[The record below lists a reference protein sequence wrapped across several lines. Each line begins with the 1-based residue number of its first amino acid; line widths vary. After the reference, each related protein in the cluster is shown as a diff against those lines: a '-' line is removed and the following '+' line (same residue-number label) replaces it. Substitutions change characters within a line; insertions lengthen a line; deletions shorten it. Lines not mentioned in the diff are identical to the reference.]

1 MMRKTL
7 GVVACAAA
15 IAGPVLA
22 DAARADP
29 APLGFTDALALAY
42 QTNPRLLAA
51 RRQLA
56 QTDEQVPQALS
67 GWRPHVTVTGSLGG
81 ALFDDNTDAAHDPE
95 RRSPQDYELKLSQ
108 NIYTSGQIRAQTQRA
123 EAEVRA
129 GRADLRSTEAAV
141 LLAAAAAYLDV
152 VRDRA
157 VVALDAHQV
166 SVQRDTVQASGVEL
180 AAGGLAPAD
189 LGQARA
195 RLGTAMAQ
203 LAAAQSMLAQSEA
216 AFEHQVGEPP
226 GQLATTAHLLASPL
240 VVLPPSRERAVAVAL
255 ESNPDVA
262 SARAS
267 LEASRHGVD
276 VERSNLLPHFS
287 LNGLFARLR
296 DTEIQKLNQR
306 DNAAQV
312 TLDVSVP
319 LYQGGGEYSRIRAA
333 KEMTYRLGDMLEEA
347 RRQARQS
354 AASAWDQL
362 AAARRRLAGEQDA
375 IAGNRVAVRGYA
387 QQQRA
392 GVRTLLDV
400 LVTQQD
406 LLASEVAAVSAE
418 HDVLVAGLEV
428 ASADGAL
435 DAGHLGL
442 GEVYDPLRHYDAV
455 RDKWAGEAPPE

>member
-1 MMRKTL
+1 MKRKTL
-7 GVVACAAA
+7 AILACGAMAAG
-15 IAGPVLA
+15 AGQ
-22 DAARADP
+22 ARAEP
-29 APLGFTDALALAY
+29 APLGFTDALVQAY

-67 GWRPHVTVTGSLGG
+67 GWRPHVTVTGSIGG
-81 ALFDDNTDAAHDPE
+81 ALFDDDMDAAHDPE
-95 RRSPQDYELKLSQ
+95 HRAPQDYELKLSQ

-123 EAEVRA
+123 ESEVAA
-129 GRADLRSTEAAV
+129 GRANLHSTEAEV

-152 VRDRA
+152 VRDRE
-157 VVALDAHQV
+157 VVALNAHQV
-166 SVQRDTVQASGVEL
+166 SVQRDTVQATGVEL
-180 AAGGLAPAD
+180 SAGGLAPAD

-195 RLGTAMAQ
+195 RLGTALAQ
-203 LAAAQSMLAQSEA
+203 LATAQSMLAQSEA
-216 AFEHQVGEPP
+216 AFEHQVGQPP
-226 GQLATTAHLLASPL
+226 GQLATLVHLLGSPL
-240 VVLPPSRERAVAVAL
+240 VTLPPGRDRAIAVAL
-255 ESNPDVA
+255 DDNPDVV

-267 LEASRHGVD
+267 LEASHHGVD
-276 VERSNLLPHFS
+276 VERANLLPHFS

-333 KEMTYRLGDMLEEA
+333 KEMTYRLGDLLEEA

-362 AAARRRLAGEQDA
+362 EAARRRLAGEQDA
-375 IAGNRVAVRGYA
+375 IAGNQTAVRGYT

-418 HDVLVAGLEV
+418 HDVLVATLEV
-428 ASADGAL
+428 ASADGML
-435 DAGHLGL
+435 DAAHLRL
-442 GEVYDPLRHYDAV
+442 GAVYDPVKHYDAV
-455 RDKWAGEAPPE
+455 RDKWAGTTPPE

>member
-1 MMRKTL
+1 MTRRRL
-7 GVVACAAA
+7 AILACAAA
-15 IAGPVLA
+15 SAAG
-22 DAARADP
+22 AAHADP
-29 APLGFTDALALAY
+29 APLGFTDALVLAY

-67 GWRPHVTVTGSLGG
+67 GWRPRVTVTGSIGP
-81 ALFDDNTDAAHDPE
+81 ALFDDNMDKMHDPE
-95 RRSPQDYELKLSQ
+95 RRLPQDYELKLTQ

-123 EAEVRA
+123 ESEVAA
-129 GRADLRSTEAAV
+129 GRASLRSTEAEV
-141 LLAAAAAYLDV
+141 LLSAAAAYLDV

-157 VVALDAHQV
+157 VVALNAHQV

-180 AAGGLAPAD
+180 AAGGVAAAD

-195 RLGTAMAQ
+195 RLGTATAQ
-203 LAAAQSMLAQSEA
+203 LAASQSMLAQSEA
-216 AFEHQVGEPP
+216 SFEHQVGQPP
-226 GQLATTAHLLASPL
+226 GQLASTAHLLATPL
-240 VVLPPSRERAVAVAL
+240 ATLPPSRDRAVELAL
-255 ESNPDVA
+255 ANNPDVA

-267 LEASRHGVD
+267 VEASRHGVD
-276 VERSNLLPHFS
+276 VERANLLPHFS
-287 LNGLFARLR
+287 LNGLVARLR

-347 RRQARQS
+347 SRQARQL

-362 AAARRRLAGEQDA
+362 VAARQRVAGEQDA
-375 IAGNRVAVRGYA
+375 IAGNRIAVRGYT

-406 LLASEVAAVSAE
+406 LLASEVAEVSAE
-418 HDVLVAGLEV
+418 HDVLVATLEV
-428 ASADGAL
+428 ASADGTL
-435 DAGHLGL
+435 DAAHLQL
-442 GEVYDPLRHYDAV
+442 GESYDPLRHYDAV
-455 RDKWAGEAPPE
+455 RDKWIGTTPPE

>member
-1 MMRKTL
+1 MRRKRL
-7 GVVACAAA
+7 AILALAAA
-15 IAGPVLA
+15 AA
-22 DAARADP
+22 TNAARADP
-29 APLGFTDALALAY
+29 APLGFTDALVLAY

-56 QTDEQVPQALS
+56 ETDEQVPQALS
-67 GWRPHVTVTGSLGG
+67 GWRPHVTVTGSIGG
-81 ALFDDNTDAAHDPE
+81 ALFDDNMDAAHDPE
-95 RRSPQDYELKLSQ
+95 HRAPQDYELKLSQ

-123 EAEVRA
+123 ESEVRA
-129 GRADLRSTEAAV
+129 GRANLHSTEAEV

-152 VRDRA
+152 VRDRE
-157 VVALDAHQV
+157 VVALNAHQV
-166 SVQRDTVQASGVEL
+166 SVQRDTVQASGTEL

-195 RLGTAMAQ
+195 RLGTATAQ

-216 AFEHQVGEPP
+216 SFEHQIGQPP
-226 GQLATTAHLLASPL
+226 GQLATTAHLLAAPL
-240 VVLPPSRERAVAVAL
+240 VTLPPSRDRAIAAAL
-255 ESNPDVA
+255 DSNPDVV

-267 LEASRHGVD
+267 LDASHYGVD
-276 VERSNLLPHFS
+276 VERANLLPHFS

-333 KEMTYRLGDMLEEA
+333 KEMTYRLGDLLEEA

-362 AAARRRLAGEQDA
+362 AAARQRLAGEQEA
-375 IAGNRVAVRGYA
+375 IAGNQTAVRGYT

-400 LVTQQD
+400 LVVQQD
-406 LLASEVAAVSAE
+406 LLASQVAEVSAE
-418 HDVLVAGLEV
+418 HDVLVATLEV

-435 DAGHLGL
+435 DATHLRL
-442 GEVYDPLRHYDAV
+442 GEVYDPRKHYDAV
-455 RDKWAGEAPPE
+455 RDKWGGTTPPE

>member
-1 MMRKTL
+1 MTRKTL
-7 GVVACAAA
+7 AILACAAA
-15 IAGPVLA
+15 ASAAG
-22 DAARADP
+22 AALADP
-29 APLGFTDALALAY
+29 AALGFTDALVMAY

-56 QTDEQVPQALS
+56 QTDEQVPQALA
-67 GWRPHVTVTGSLGG
+67 GWRPRVTVTGSIGP
-81 ALFDDNTDAAHDPE
+81 ALFDDNMDTAHDPE
-95 RRSPQDYELKLSQ
+95 RRLPQDYELRLSQ
-108 NIYTSGQIRAQTQRA
+108 NLYTSGQIHAQTQRA

-129 GRADLRSTEAAV
+129 GRANLHGTEAEV

-152 VRDRA
+152 VRDRE
-157 VVALDAHQV
+157 VVALNAHQV

-203 LAAAQSMLAQSEA
+203 LAASQSMLAQSEA
-216 AFEHQVGEPP
+216 AFEHQVGAPP
-226 GQLATTAHLLASPL
+226 GQLATTTHLLAAPL
-240 VVLPPSRERAVAVAL
+240 VALPPSRDRAIGMAL
-255 ESNPDVA
+255 DDNPDVVA
-262 SARAS
+262 ARAS
-267 LEASRHGVD
+267 LDASHQGVD
-276 VERSNLLPHFS
+276 VERANLLPHFS
-287 LNGLFARLR
+287 LNGLFGRLR

-312 TLDVSVP
+312 TLDVNVP

-362 AAARRRLAGEQDA
+362 EAARRRLAGERDA
-375 IAGNRVAVRGYA
+375 TAGNQTAVRGYT

-406 LLASEVAAVSAE
+406 LLASQVAEVSAE
-418 HDVLVAGLEV
+418 HDVLLATLEV
-428 ASADGAL
+428 ASADGTL
-435 DAGHLGL
+435 DAAHLRL
-442 GEVYDPLRHYDAV
+442 GEVYDPLKHYDAV
-455 RDKWAGEAPPE
+455 RDKWAGTTPPD